1 MLKFQ
6 EAAVHVIGGD
16 IRTTLDTMDQAFA
29 SHLRLAAEAVEA
41 MRGSGMPVAQSQ
53 RLMTMLHEGHS
64 AGLAWRQKMQ
74 TSIGLMQ
81 AFHRRSNQAETGAGC
96 PEGWDDIGFFTSGSI
111 AEAEA
116 PEAAMVEAP

>member
-41 MRGSGMPVAQSQ
+41 MRGSGMPVSQSQ
-53 RLMTMLHEGHS
+53 RLMTMLHEGQS

-74 TSIGLMQ
+74 TTIGLMQ
-81 AFHRRSNQAETGAGC
+81 AFHRRSDQAETGAGC
-96 PEGWDDIGFFTSGSI
+96 PEGWDDIGFFTTGS
-111 AEAEA
+111 ATGTEVGEASV
-116 PEAAMVEAP
+116 VEAS